1 MFENYLL
8 PRTIELS
15 PEQDSEYIET
25 AIISILKEQKV
36 SLSQARAIFN
46 HILTKVED
54 KNLINL

>member
-1 MFENYLL
+1 MFENYLS
-8 PRTIELS
+8 PRTIELR

-46 HILTKVED
+46 HILTEIED